1 MKKITKAVIPSAG
14 YGTRFLPITKAVPKE
29 MLAIVDKP
37 AIQYIIE
44 EAIDGGITDILLIVN
59 QFKKPVLEHYF
70 GKNEKYDAMSEN
82 PNLAELNELLKKVNI
97 YYTNQ
102 EIMNGT
108 GGAVE
113 LAKEFT
119 GDEPFLVM
127 YGDDV
132 IINKSNSCAKQMID
146 AYYKTGTTILGVQT
160 RPNEEATRY
169 GVVKKGKENGKLTE
183 VLGMVEKPSID
194 QLPSNLCSLGRYI
207 LTPDIYEK
215 LKKTPYTKGEK
226 YLTTAIDMQIKEN
239 GVWAYDF
246 DGKRYDLG
254 DKFGFL
260 QANIELGL
268 DKYQN
273 QMKDYLKTLI

>member
-1 MKKITKAVIPSAG
+1 MKKITKAIIPSAG

-29 MLAIVDKP
+29 MLAVVDKP

-44 EAIDGGITDILLIVN
+44 EAIEGGITDILLIVN

-70 GKNEKYDAMSEN
+70 GKNEKYDAMSQN
-82 PNLAELNELLKKVNI
+82 PDLHNLSELLKNINI

-102 EIMNGT
+102 EVMNGT

-113 LAKEFT
+113 LAKSFT
-119 GDEPFLVM
+119 EDEPFLVM

-132 IINKSNSCAKQMID
+132 IINKDNSCAKQMID
-146 AYYKTGTTILGVQT
+146 AYYQTGKTVLGVQT
-160 RPNEEATRY
+160 RPAEEAIKY
-169 GVVKKGKENGKLTE
+169 GVVKKGKQNGRLTE
-183 VLGMVEKPSID
+183 VLGMVEKPPID
-194 QLPSNLCSLGRYI
+194 QLPSTLCSLGRYV
-207 LTPDIYEK
+207 LTPDIYNK
-215 LKKTPYTKGEK
+215 LAVSPYTNGEK

-246 DGKRYDLG
+246 EGKRYDLG

-268 DKYQN
+268 EKYGDK
-273 QMKDYLKTLI
+273 MTDYLKSLI